1 MDIIIR
7 AGYSTYSTFTSFNEE
22 DVLYNKLNHGI
33 ENVIITIFHEV
44 KIRKWLD
51 NITNI
56 IIDFLN
62 MREKVHN
69 LMKMLI
75 VKYPLKFIPS
85 MRRVLEKN
93 KTIETNNYK
102 IIILCIM
109 NLISNE
115 DNLCQLMR
123 NNIDFN
129 NDVGRIIN
137 ICSGWN

>member
-1 MDIIIR
+1 
-7 AGYSTYSTFTSFNEE
+7 
-22 DVLYNKLNHGI
+22 
-33 ENVIITIFHEV
+33 IFHEV